1 MAVMVD
7 HLLELRNGMER
18 LKNLAYSKLAEYFPD
33 TGPFRRS
40 LYKKHLEFFEA
51 GRTFAQRLFMAANR
65 VGKTESGA
73 YEVTC
78 HTTGKYPPW
87 WKGRRFDEP
96 GEWWVCGTDSGTTRD
111 TVQKA
116 LLGPVSPEGRIVG
129 GGMLPLGDIIHSTR
143 RPSALPG
150 AIDTVWIRH
159 VNGGHA
165 VINFKSYEQ
174 GRKSFEGT
182 SKQGIWC
189 DEEPPEDCYTE
200 MLYRTATTN
209 GVVMVTFTPLQGM
222 SAVVMGF
229 VQPDTDEAF
238 KYKKMINAG
247 WDDVPHLDPATKAML
262 IATTP
267 PFQRD
272 ARTKGLPQ
280 LGSGAVYGFP
290 ESELI
295 IPDHALGP
303 HLAHCFGMDAGGGA
317 KPTAA
322 VWLADER
329 TAGGRVTLY
338 AEYKRESPEVAIH
351 LAAMKAKGDWIPGVG
366 DAAALIV
373 TEHDAEQL
381 VKVYQRGGLD
391 LVLADKAVETG
402 VQAVWELISAGR
414 FKVFASCT
422 GWLREF
428 RMYQRDEKGRIKKV
442 NDHLQDS
449 TRYAVN
455 SGLKR
460 AKVRPIVK
468 SGRRHHGGYGQ
479 AGPASWMSG

>member
-1 MAVMVD
+1 MA
-7 HLLELRNGMER
+7 GMADPLIDLAEGLER
-18 LKNLAYSKLAEYFPD
+18 LERLADCNLFRYFPD
-33 TGPFRRS
+33 TGPHRRA
-40 LYKKHLEFFEA
+40 LYPKHLEFFEA
-51 GRTFAQRLFMAANR
+51 GRSFAQRLFMAANR

-78 HTTGKYPPW
+78 HVTGRYPSW
-87 WKGRRFDEP
+87 WQGRRFEEP

-116 LLGPVSPEGRIVG
+116 LLGPVSPEGKIQG
-129 GGMLPLGDIIHSTR
+129 GGMIPLEDIIHSTR

-150 AIDTVWIRH
+150 SIDTVWVRH
-159 VNGGHA
+159 RSGGHA
-165 VINFKSYEQ
+165 VISFKSYEQ

-182 SKQGIWC
+182 AKQGVWC
-189 DEEPPEDCYTE
+189 DEEPPEDVYTE
-200 MLYRTATTN
+200 ALYRTATTN
-209 GVVMVTFTPLQGM
+209 GLVIVTFTPLQGM
-222 SAVVMGF
+222 SNVVMGF
-229 VQPDTDEAF
+229 VQPDDDSAL
-238 KYKKMINAG
+238 KYKLMVNAG
-247 WDDVPHLDPATKAML
+247 WDDVPHLDPTTKAML

-272 ARTKGLPQ
+272 ARTKGIPQ

-295 IPDHALGP
+295 IPDHALGA
-303 HLAHCFGMDAGGGA
+303 HVAHCFGMDAGGGA

-329 TAGGRVTLY
+329 VQGGRVTLY

-351 LAAMKAKGDWIPGVG
+351 LAGMKARGDWIPGVG

-381 VKVYQRGGLD
+381 INVYKRGGLD
-391 LVLADKAVETG
+391 LVLADKAVESG

-422 GWLREF
+422 QWLREF

-442 NDHLQDS
+442 NDHLMDA
-449 TRYAVN
+449 TRYGVY

-460 AKVRPIVK
+460 AKVRPIAK
-468 SGRRHHGGYGQ
+468 PARRPGYGQ
-479 AGPASWMSG
+479 AGAGSWMSG